1 MAAPFIGTAAVQVKN
16 RRFKSRGLDVMGGIK
31 SDSEAY
37 LKFTERLSDR
47 LNERFTPAQDDEGIN
62 GREAITGNFNGLRTV
77 AGYMMTPRSLP
88 VIDNSVITNQL
99 GLAQGFQNRR
109 HEAIFA
115 ALHVTLYKQWT
126 PSDVAVARVSSST
139 FPFFSRDVDYKVNH
153 ALHVLENF
161 DTIMTGLLTGEQ
173 EQIFSKHKV
182 LVAHALNYRNQ
193 VDTITVDNEMFKAKE
208 RLVNDFDYAISSG
221 QRGRRFAA
229 DKRIIIDQK
238 EIKGHFAM
246 RSRPVYGMAAP
257 INYAYSAVMAGYRS
271 HYLKEFEFTFKHTT
285 REQILGKV
293 NKFAG
298 FRGFDVKQ
306 FDESVSSWLIDEW
319 VSRFARDW
327 PSWLVE
333 GMSLLFHAPYFSPDP
348 YGEGDGIWMGNPFN
362 LKDFILKVGLPS
374 GIAPN
379 PDVGKFMMTWAY
391 LVLLDDHFQDVLEF
405 GIDKVLKGE
414 HPRYGLLDMS
424 DDAVILSNSTNFSES
439 LSARIKNHEELSP
452 YFKLEKEES
461 VAFLGNVF
469 FRPDDGPTIDL
480 CPDIR
485 SFFNNKFVPE
495 RGADSKMREYWPIGW
510 FESLVHYSDA
520 PGFSDA
526 MVILREEFRRS
537 FGVSPDSIA
546 TEALRNVKK
555 IDLPIVSAVDEIVLN
570 DPSKLFYR
578 FEEQDVSPGLFKH
591 FIGKI
596 PKEEIDKRLSKFCR
610 KGTK

>member
-1 MAAPFIGTAAVQVKN
+1 MSAPFIGTAAVQVKN
-16 RRFKSRGLDVMGGIK
+16 RRFKSRGLDVMGGIR
-31 SDSEAY
+31 SDSPEY
-37 LKFTERLSDR
+37 LDFTERLSDR
-47 LNERFTPAQDDEGIN
+47 LNERFTPVQDEEGIN

-77 AGYMMTPRSLP
+77 AGYMMSPRSLP
-88 VIDNSVITNQL
+88 VVDNSIITTQL
-99 GLAQGFQNRR
+99 NLASGFLNSR
-109 HEAIFA
+109 HEGIFS
-115 ALHVTLYKQWT
+115 ALHTTLYKQWA
-126 PSDVAVARVSSST
+126 PADVAVARVSSST
-139 FPFFSRDVDYKVNH
+139 FPYFSRDVDYKINH

-161 DTIMTGLLTGEQ
+161 ETIMEGLLMGQQ
-173 EQIFSKHKV
+173 EDIFSKHKV

-193 VDTITVDNEMFKAKE
+193 VDSISCENGIFKAKE

-221 QRGRRFAA
+221 QRGKRFAA
-229 DKRIIIDQK
+229 DKRIVIDQR

-285 REQILGKV
+285 RDQILGKV
-293 NKFAG
+293 NKFEG

-319 VSRFARDW
+319 IVRFARDW
-327 PSWLVE
+327 PEWLVN
-333 GMSLLFHAPYFSPDP
+333 GMNLLFHAPYFSPDP

-362 LKDFILKVGLPS
+362 LKDFTLRVGLPS

-391 LVLLDDHFQDVLEF
+391 LVMLDDHFQDVLEF
-405 GIDKVLKGE
+405 GVDKVLKGE

-424 DDAVILSNSTNFSES
+424 DDAVILSNSVNFSDA
-439 LSARIKNHEELSP
+439 LSAKIEQGEELSP

-461 VAFLGNVF
+461 VSFLGNVF
-469 FRPDDGPTIDL
+469 YRPDDGQQIDL

-510 FESLVHYSDA
+510 FESLVHYSEA
-520 PGFSDA
+520 PGFGDA
-526 MVILREEFRRS
+526 MMILREEFRRS
-537 FGVSPDSIA
+537 FGMSPDSIA
-546 TEALRNVKK
+546 TDALKQVKK
-555 IDLPIVSAVDEIVLN
+555 IDLPIVSAVDEVVLN

-578 FEEQDVSPGLFKH
+578 FEEQDVSPEIFKH

-596 PKEEIDKRLSKFCR
+596 PREEIDKRLTKFYL
-610 KGTK
+610 KGKR